1 MIQPNYGSISSAK
14 ILKCQSKVR
23 VETGFSN
30 ASEVKK
36 PISIFAKSFITSNES
51 NQDKTCVKAKV
62 AFTFIYLSDDGYK
75 KTTAECDAV
84 CDFEGEVRCVESFIT
99 DVKLLTS
106 NGYVGIASVVFS
118 GTKKQEN
125 QINFH
130 ISNKFLSFTARVLY
144 AFYPHFEY
152 PHDIQVRQP
161 FW

>member
-36 PISIFAKSFITSNES
+36 PISIFAKSFITSSES

-118 GTKKQEN
+118 GAKKQEN
-125 QINFH
+125 QI
-130 ISNKFLSFTARVLY
+130 STTQDAQPYPCQTA
-144 AFYPHFEY
+144 
-152 PHDIQVRQP
+152 
-161 FW
+161 